1 MTDPVAMQAKAKP
14 SLTDRYSQTQGRV
27 LVSGTQALIRLMIE
41 QAAVDRDAGLNTA
54 GYVSGYRGSPLAGFD
69 TEIARAKPFLE
80 GKVVFQPGLN
90 EDLAAT
96 AVWGTQQIDLSPGAR
111 HDGVFAMWYGKG
123 PGVDRSM
130 DAIRHANA
138 AGTHPHGGV
147 LLLMGDDHGAVSS
160 TLPHQSEH
168 NMISAM
174 VPVLSPAGVQD
185 YIPFGLAGFAMS
197 RFSGAWVGFKC
208 QTEIVE
214 CSATVGLPP
223 RRPLRMPEMELPPG
237 GLSIRWPDN
246 QLDQERRLGTKLRAA
261 QAFAAA
267 NGLDVISGNQTSAR
281 RGIIS
286 TGKSWL
292 DLTGA
297 LEKLGIDP
305 EAAGLRLCKVG
316 LLWPMVPETLDRFA
330 DGLDEILVVEEKRA
344 IIEDQLRA
352 HFYNRPEAGRPRL
365 SGKTTPDGKSLISAT
380 EELDPAG
387 LASVVARF
395 LGLEPPRQAQ
405 VPPPSDL
412 TMPAREPY
420 FCSGCP
426 HSVSTVLPDG
436 SRATA
441 GIGCSMLAVNMN
453 RHVETFTQ
461 MGGEGAN
468 WIGHAPFTDERH
480 LFVHMG
486 DGTYFHSGLLAIR
499 AAVAAKVNA
508 TYKILFNDAVAM
520 TGGQK
525 HDGELSV
532 PAVVDQL
539 LAEGLREV
547 VVVSETPE
555 VWQGV
560 LPPMVK
566 ISGRDNLLPEQKRL
580 RAIEGV
586 TAIIYDQV
594 CAAEKRRR
602 RKRGSFPQPK
612 ARVVINPE
620 VCEGCGDCSVQSN
633 CISVEPLETPLG
645 LKRQINQSAC
655 NADQSCL
662 KGFCPSFVT
671 VEGATPRKTMKPLP
685 KEIEDE
691 LPVPEPA
698 EFSGSHSML
707 LTGIGGTGVITISAI
722 LTQAAHLDGLSVLT
736 LDQTGLAQKNGAVMS
751 HIRIGRSAAAL
762 NAPRIGTGE
771 ADVILGFD
779 NVVTVSPKALRTLD
793 TRRSHVVVD
802 SHFTPTAS
810 FVRNPSAALHA
821 DLPLAELRRRLDAE
835 RLVTLDASHLAETYF
850 GDAIA
855 SNILLTGHAFQ
866 LGLIPISLESIL
878 TAISL
883 NGGPVAQNLR
893 AFKTGRLAALRPET
907 FAGPEPVASETLA
920 ELKARLADRLTAY
933 QSPDYA
939 RRFLS
944 LIQRAEAKVDGHEGA
959 ETFLTALMR
968 GAYHVMAYKDEYEV
982 ARLLSAPDFLD
993 SLRARFEGD
1002 LRLGFH
1008 LAPPLLSRRDART
1021 GRPAKRAFGEKML
1034 PVFRMLAKLKRLRGT
1049 PFDPF
1054 GYTHER
1060 RQERQFRDAYLQ
1072 GMSDLIETLDPADLS
1087 AATRKAAEVMEVRGY
1102 GDVKLNRLA
1111 AFRTRNGEMAAGP
1124 TGT

>member
-1 MTDPVAMQAKAKP
+1 MADPASPHSGAQAKPAL
-14 SLTDRYSQTQGRV
+14 SDRYSRAQGQV

-41 QAAVDRDAGLNTA
+41 QAAADRNAGLNTA
-54 GYVSGYRGSPLAGFD
+54 GYISGYRGSPLAGFD
-69 TEIARAKPFLE
+69 TEIARAGPFLE

-96 AVWGTQQIDLSPGAR
+96 AVWGTQQIDLSSGAR

-168 NMISAM
+168 NLISAM
-174 VPVLSPAGVQD
+174 APILSPAGVRE
-185 YIPFGLAGFAMS
+185 YIAFGLAGFAMS

-214 CSATVGLPP
+214 CSATVDLPP
-223 RRPLRMPEMELPPG
+223 RQPLVLPEMKLPPG

-246 QLDQERRLGTKLRAA
+246 QLEQEQRLETKLRAA

-267 NGLDVISGNQTSAR
+267 NELDVISGDRQGSK

-286 TGKSWL
+286 SGKSWL
-292 DLTGA
+292 DLIDA
-297 LEKLGIDP
+297 LQKLGVDP
-305 EAAGLRLCKVG
+305 EAAGLRLYKVG
-316 LLWPMVPETLDRFA
+316 LLWPMVPQTLDRFA
-330 DGLDEILVVEEKRA
+330 DGLEDILVVEEKRA
-344 IIEDQLRA
+344 VIEDQVRA
-352 HFYNRPEAGRPRL
+352 HFYNRPEGERPRL
-365 SGKTTPDGKSLISAT
+365 SGKTTADGRNLISAT
-380 EELDPAG
+380 GELDPAG
-387 LASVVARF
+387 LARVLAEF
-395 LGLEPPRQAQ
+395 LGLEPPRAAQ
-405 VPPPSDL
+405 VAPPDL
-412 TMPAREPY
+412 TMPSREPY

-441 GIGCSMLAVNMN
+441 GIGCSMLAVGMD

-468 WIGHAPFTDERH
+468 WIGHAPFTEERH

-499 AAVAAKVNA
+499 AAVAARVNA

-532 PAVVDQL
+532 PAIVDQL

-555 VWQGV
+555 VWQGA
-560 LPPMVK
+560 LPQTVK
-566 ISGRDNLLPEQKRL
+566 VSGRDNLLSEQKRL
-580 RAIEGV
+580 REIEGV
-586 TAIIYDQV
+586 TAIVYDQV

-620 VCEGCGDCSVQSN
+620 VCEGCGDCSIQSN

-671 VEGATPRKTMKPLP
+671 VEGATPRKTSKPLP
-685 KEIEDE
+685 AEIDDE
-691 LPVPEPA
+691 LPAPA
-698 EFSGSHSML
+698 QSRLCGSRSML

-722 LTQAAHLDGLSVLT
+722 LTQAAYLDGLSVLT

-751 HIRIGRSAAAL
+751 HIRIGPPGMAL
-762 NAPRIGTGE
+762 NAPRIGAGE
-771 ADVILGFD
+771 ADVVLGFD
-779 NVVTVSPKALRTLD
+779 KVVSVSPKAVRTLD
-793 TRRSHVVVD
+793 RQRSHVVVD
-802 SHFTPTAS
+802 THFTPTAS
-810 FVRNPSAALHA
+810 FVKNPAAKLKA
-821 DLPLAELRRRLDAE
+821 ELPLAELQKRLDAD
-835 RLVTLDASHLAETYF
+835 RLTTIDASRLAETYF

-866 LGLIPISLESIL
+866 LGLIPISLGSIL

-883 NGGPVAQNLR
+883 NGGPVEQNLR
-893 AFKTGRLAALRPET
+893 AFKAGRLAALHPQA
-907 FAGPEPVASETLA
+907 FARPEPVSVETLA

-933 QSPDYA
+933 QSPHYA
-939 RRFLS
+939 RRFLR
-944 LIQRAEAKVDGHEGA
+944 LVERAEAKAGGHEGA
-959 ETFLTALMR
+959 DAFLNALMR

-982 ARLLSAPDFLD
+982 ARLLSSPDFLD
-993 SLRARFEGD
+993 SIRARFDGD
-1002 LRLGFH
+1002 LRLNFH

-1021 GRPAKRAFGEKML
+1021 GRPAKRAFGQKTL
-1034 PVFRMLAKLKRLRGT
+1034 HVFRTLARLKRLRGT

-1060 RQERQFRDAYLQ
+1060 RRERRFRDDYLER
-1072 GMSDLIETLDPADLS
+1072 MSAMIENLDPSGLHE
-1087 AATRKAAEVMEVRGY
+1087 AAQEAARVMDVKGY
-1102 GDVKLNRLA
+1102 GEVKLARLA
-1111 AFRTRNGEMAAGP
+1111 AFTARNAGDTP
-1124 TGT
+1124 A